1 MELLPS
7 LLAQLREVCATFPD
21 SRKGRGGNIAM
32 ADFGLSAFALF
43 FMQSASFLAF
53 QRTLENGQRRSSC
66 QTLFGIGNIPSDNYI
81 RDMLDGADPALLQ
94 PCFERR
100 EERLAMAPLR
110 DAFTRLDARLL
121 IAWDGTE
128 YFRSQKLGCPHCLT
142 RQRANGKVE
151 SYHTLLAATAVA
163 PGHSKVVPLFPEFI
177 APQDGAEKQD
187 CERNAAKR
195 WHASHAARLRPLRP
209 VYLGDDLFACQPI
222 VTMLTDADDDF
233 IFTCKQ
239 TSHKALYDFIDGAEP
254 ERHVETIRKSLPPR
268 KAVETRRYRWITG
281 VPLRDG
287 KDAALVNW
295 IGFEI
300 YDHRGSVKYSIAWV
314 TSLPVNKSNVAD
326 IAAAGRARWKIE
338 NETFNVMKNHGYE
351 LEHNFGHGETFLA
364 MTLAALNLLAF
375 AWHTVLDSVEPPW
388 QAARQAAAKR
398 SSFFAHI
405 LTLTSYVVFPSW
417 LALLQ
422 ALATFTIPPELL
434 QTQKI
439 E

>member
-7 LLAQLREVCATFPD
+7 LLAGLRAVCAGFPD
-21 SRKGRGGNIAM
+21 PRKGRRGNIAM

-53 QRTLENGQRRSSC
+53 QRGLEKGQGRSNC
-66 QTLFGIGNIPSDNYI
+66 QTLFGIEKIPSDNYI
-81 RDMLDGADPALLQ
+81 RDMLDAADPALLQ
-94 PCFERR
+94 PCFERM
-100 EERLAMAPLR
+100 EQMLAAPPLR
-110 DAFTRLDARLL
+110 AAFGRLGERTL

-128 YFRSQKLGCPHCLT
+128 YFCSQKLGCPHCL
-142 RQRANGKVE
+142 RRKRANGNIE
-151 SYHTLLAATAVA
+151 SYHTMLAATAVA

-187 CERNAAKR
+187 CERNAVKR
-195 WHASHAARLRPLRP
+195 WHAKHGERLSSLRPI
-209 VYLGDDLFACQPI
+209 YLGDDLFACQPI
-222 VTMLTDADDDF
+222 VTMLTDAGDDF
-233 IFTCKQ
+233 IFTCKE
-239 TSHKALYDFIDGAEP
+239 TSHKALYDFINGAEP
-254 ERHVETIRKSLPPR
+254 ERLEEKIRR
-268 KAVETRRYRWITG
+268 GKAVERRRYRWIAG

-300 YDHRGSVKYSIAWV
+300 FDGKGRVKYSIAWV
-314 TSLPVNKSNVAD
+314 TSLPVSKDNVTE
-326 IAAAGRARWKIE
+326 IAACGRARWKIE

-375 AWHTVLDSVEPPW
+375 AWHSVLDLVEPKW

-405 LTLTSYVVFPSW
+405 LTLTTYVVFPSW
-417 LALLQ
+417 PTFLE

>member
-7 LLAQLREVCATFPD
+7 LLAGLRTVCSAFPD
-21 SRKGRGGNIAM
+21 PRKGRRGNIAM

-53 QRTLENGQRRSSC
+53 QRALEKGHGHSNC
-66 QTLFGIGNIPSDNYI
+66 QTLFGIEKIPSDNYI
-81 RDMLDGADPALLQ
+81 RDMLDAADPALLQ
-94 PCFERR
+94 PCFERM
-100 EERLAMAPLR
+100 EQLLAASPLR
-110 DAFTRLDARLL
+110 QAFGRLGDRTL

-128 YFRSQKLGCPHCLT
+128 YFCSQKLGCPQCL
-142 RQRANGKVE
+142 RRKRANGKIE
-151 SYHTLLAATAVA
+151 SYHTMPAATAVA

-187 CERNAAKR
+187 CERNAVKR
-195 WHASHAARLRPLRP
+195 WHAKHGERLRPLRP

-222 VTMLTDADDDF
+222 VKMLADSGDDF
-233 IFTCKQ
+233 IFTCKES
-239 TSHKALYDFIDGAEP
+239 SHKALYDFIDGAAP
-254 ERHVETIRKSLPPR
+254 ERHEEKIRKG
-268 KAVETRRYRWITG
+268 KAVETRRYRWIAG

-287 KDAALVNW
+287 KDATLVNW

-300 YDHRGSVKYSIAWV
+300 FDRNGRIKYSIAWV
-314 TSLPVNKSNVAD
+314 TSLPVNQHSVAE
-326 IAAAGRARWKIE
+326 IAACGRARWKIE

-375 AWHTVLDSVEPPW
+375 AWHSALDLVEPKW
-388 QAARQAAAKR
+388 QAAREDAAKR

-405 LTLTSYVVFPSW
+405 LTLTTYVVFPSW
-417 LALLQ
+417 PTFLE

>member
-7 LLAQLREVCATFPD
+7 LLAGLRAVCASFPD
-21 SRKGRGGNIAM
+21 IRKGRQGNIAM

-53 QRTLENGQRRSSC
+53 QRTLEKGHGRSNC
-66 QTLFGIGNIPSDNYI
+66 QTLFGIEKIPSDNYI
-81 RDMLDGADPALLQ
+81 RDRLDAADPALLR
-94 PCFERR
+94 PCFERM
-100 EERLAMAPLR
+100 EHLLATPPLR
-110 DAFTRLDARLL
+110 QAFGRLGERTL

-128 YFRSQKLGCPHCLT
+128 YFCSQKLGCPHCLT
-142 RQRANGKVE
+142 RKRANGKVE
-151 SYHTLLAATAVA
+151 SYHTMLAATVVA
-163 PGHSKVVPLFPEFI
+163 PGHTKVVPLFPEFI

-187 CERNAAKR
+187 CERNAVKR
-195 WHASHAARLRPLRP
+195 WYGKHGERLSPLRP
-209 VYLGDDLFACQPI
+209 VFLGDDLFACQPI
-222 VTMLTDADDDF
+222 ITMVADNGDDF
-233 IFTCKQ
+233 IFTCKEN
-239 TSHKALYDFIDGAEP
+239 SHKALYDFIAGAEP
-254 ERHVETIRKSLPPR
+254 ERHEEKIRRGKS
-268 KAVETRRYRWITG
+268 VETRRYRWIEG

-300 YDHRGSVKYSIAWV
+300 FDRTGRVKYSIAWV
-314 TSLPVNKSNVAD
+314 TSLPINKDNVAA
-326 IAAAGRARWKIE
+326 IAACGRARWKIE

-351 LEHNFGHGETFLA
+351 LEHNFGHGKTFLA

-375 AWHTVLDSVEPPW
+375 AWHSALDLVEPKW
-388 QAARQAAAKR
+388 QAAREATAKR

-405 LTLTSYVVFPSW
+405 LTLTTFIIFPSW
-417 LALLQ
+417 PAFLQ

>member
-7 LLAQLREVCATFPD
+7 LLAHLRAVCAGFPD
-21 SRKGRGGNIAM
+21 ARKGRGGNIAM
-32 ADFGLSAFALF
+32 ADFGLSAFAVF

-53 QRTLENGQRRSSC
+53 QRALEKGRGRSNC
-66 QTLFGIGNIPSDNYI
+66 QTLFGIGKIPCDNYI

-94 PCFERR
+94 PCFERM
-100 EERLAMAPLR
+100 EQLLAAPPLR
-110 DAFTRLDARLL
+110 QAFARLGERIL

-128 YFRSQKLGCPHCLT
+128 YFCSQKLGCPHCLT
-142 RQRANGKVE
+142 RKRANGAVE
-151 SYHTLLAATAVA
+151 SYHTMLAATAVA
-163 PGHSKVVPLFPEFI
+163 PGHAKVVPLFPEFM

-195 WHASHAARLRPLRP
+195 WHAKHADRLRPLRP

-222 VTMLTDADDDF
+222 VKMLTDAGDDF
-233 IFTCKQ
+233 IFTCKE

-254 ERHVETIRKSLPPR
+254 ERHTEQIRKG
-268 KAVETRRYRWITG
+268 KTVETRRYRWITD

-295 IGFEI
+295 IAFEI
-300 YDHRGSVKYSIAWV
+300 LDRYGAVKYSAAWV
-314 TSLPVNKSNVAD
+314 TSLPVSKANVAL
-326 IAAAGRARWKIE
+326 IAACGRARWKIE

-351 LEHNFGHGETFLA
+351 LEHNFGHGEKFLA

-375 AWHTVLDSVEPPW
+375 AWHSALDIVEPPW

-398 SSFFAHI
+398 SSFFAHL

-417 LALLQ
+417 SALLQ
-422 ALATFTIPPELL
+422 ALSTFTIPPELL

>member
-7 LLAQLREVCATFPD
+7 FLAQLRAVCGTFPD
-21 SRKGRGGNIAM
+21 RRKGRGGNIVM

-53 QRTLENGQRRSSC
+53 QRALENGQGRSNC
-66 QTLFGIGNIPSDNYI
+66 QTLFGIGKIPSDNYI

-94 PCFERR
+94 SCFERM
-100 EERLAMAPLR
+100 EQLLATPPLR
-110 DAFTRLDARLL
+110 QSFARLGDRIL

-128 YFRSQKLGCPHCLT
+128 YFCSQKLGCPHCLT
-142 RQRANGKVE
+142 RKRANGKLE

-187 CERNAAKR
+187 CERNAIKR
-195 WHASHAARLRPLRP
+195 WHAKHADRLRPLRP
-209 VYLGDDLFACQPI
+209 IYLGDDLFACQPVVI
-222 VTMLTDADDDF
+222 MLAGAGDDF
-233 IFTCKQ
+233 IFTCKE

-254 ERHVETIRKSLPPR
+254 ERHVETIRKG
-268 KAVETRRYRWITG
+268 KTVETRRYRWITG

-287 KDAALVNW
+287 KDAVLVNW
-295 IGFEI
+295 IALDIF
-300 YDHRGSVKYSIAWV
+300 DHHGCVKYSIAWV
-314 TSLPVNKSNVAD
+314 TSLPVTQSNVAD

-375 AWHTVLDSVEPPW
+375 AWHSALDIVEPPW

-405 LTLTSYVVFPSW
+405 LTLTTYVVFPSW
-417 LALLQ
+417 LAVLE
-422 ALATFTIPPELL
+422 AMATFTIPPELL

>member
-7 LLAQLREVCATFPD
+7 LVAGLRAVCATFAD

-53 QRTLENGQRRSSC
+53 QRTLEKGQGRSNC
-66 QTLFGIGNIPSDNYI
+66 QTLFGIGKIPSDNYI

-94 PCFERR
+94 PCFERM
-100 EERLAMAPLR
+100 EQLLATSPLR
-110 DAFTRLDARLL
+110 ATFARLDGRLL

-128 YFRSQKLGCPHCLT
+128 YFCSQKLGCPHCLT
-142 RQRANGKVE
+142 RKRSNGKVE

-195 WHASHAARLRPLRP
+195 WHAKHADRLRPLRP
-209 VYLGDDLFACQPI
+209 IYLGDDLFACQPI
-222 VTMLTDADDDF
+222 VTMLTDAGDDF
-233 IFTCKQ
+233 IFTCKE

-254 ERHVETIRKSLPPR
+254 ERHVETIRKG

-300 YDHRGSVKYSIAWV
+300 SDGTGRVKYSIAWV
-314 TSLPVNKSNVAD
+314 TSLPVSKANVAD
-326 IAAAGRARWKIE
+326 IAAAGRSRWKIE
-338 NETFNVMKNHGYE
+338 NETFNVMKNRGYE

-375 AWHTVLDSVEPPW
+375 AWHSALDIVEPPW
-388 QAARQAAAKR
+388 QAARQAAATR

-405 LTLTSYVVFPSW
+405 LTLTTYVVFPSW
-417 LALLQ
+417 SALIQ
-422 ALATFTIPPELL
+422 ALATFTIAPELL

>member
-7 LLAQLREVCATFPD
+7 LLAGLRAVCAGFPD
-21 SRKGRGGNIAM
+21 HRKGRRGNVAIT
-32 ADFGLSAFALF
+32 DFGLSAFALF

-53 QRTLENGQRRSSC
+53 QRALEGQGRSNC
-66 QTLFGIGNIPSDNYI
+66 QSLFGIEKIPSDNYI
-81 RDMLDGADPALLQ
+81 RDMLDAADPVLLQ
-94 PCFERR
+94 PCFERM
-100 EERLAMAPLR
+100 EQVLAAPPLR
-110 DAFTRLDARLL
+110 AAFGRLGGRTL

-128 YFRSQKLGCPHCLT
+128 YFCSQKLGCPHCLT
-142 RQRANGKVE
+142 RKRANSKIE
-151 SYHTLLAATAVA
+151 SYHTMLAATAVA
-163 PGHSKVVPLFPEFI
+163 PGHAKVVPLFPEFI
-177 APQDGAEKQD
+177 ALQDGAEKQD
-187 CERNAAKR
+187 CERNAVKR
-195 WHASHAARLRPLRP
+195 WHAKHGERLSPLRP

-222 VTMLTDADDDF
+222 VTMLADSGDDF
-233 IFTCKQ
+233 IFTCKE

-254 ERHVETIRKSLPPR
+254 GRYEETIRKG
-268 KAVETRRYRWITG
+268 KAAEKRRYRWIEG

-300 YDHRGSVKYSIAWV
+300 FDRNGRLKYSMAWV
-314 TSLPVNKSNVAD
+314 TSLPVNQYNVAE
-326 IAAAGRARWKIE
+326 IAACGRARWKIE

-351 LEHNFGHGETFLA
+351 LEHNFGHGKMFLA

-375 AWHTVLDSVEPPW
+375 AWHSALDLVEPKW
-388 QAARQAAAKR
+388 QAAREAAAKR

-405 LTLTSYVVFPSW
+405 LALTAYVVFPSW
-417 LALLQ
+417 PVFLE

>member
-7 LLAQLREVCATFPD
+7 LLSGLRAVCAGFPD
-21 SRKGRGGNIAM
+21 ARKGRRGNIAI

-53 QRTLENGQRRSSC
+53 QRTLEKGHGRSNC
-66 QTLFGIGNIPSDNYI
+66 QTLFGIGKIPSDNYI
-81 RDMLDGADPALLQ
+81 RDVLDAADPALLQ
-94 PCFERR
+94 PCFERI
-100 EERLAMAPLR
+100 EQLLATAPLR
-110 DAFTRLDARLL
+110 QDFARLGDRIL

-128 YFRSQKLGCPHCLT
+128 YFCSQKLGCPHCL
-142 RQRANGKVE
+142 RRKRANGKVE

-187 CERNAAKR
+187 CERTAAKR
-195 WHASHAARLRPLRP
+195 WHARHADRLRALRP
-209 VYLGDDLFACQPI
+209 VYLGDDLFACQSI
-222 VTMLTDADDDF
+222 VSMLMDAGDDF

-239 TSHKALYDFIDGAEP
+239 TSHRALYDFIDGAEP
-254 ERHVETIRKSLPPR
+254 ERHVEIIRKG
-268 KAVETRRYRWITG
+268 KEVETRRYRWITG

-295 IGFEI
+295 IAFEI
-300 YDHRGSVKYSIAWV
+300 FDRHGAVKYSVAWV
-314 TSLPVNKSNVAD
+314 TSLPVSKANVAD
-326 IAAAGRARWKIE
+326 ITAAGRSRWKIE

-351 LEHNFGHGETFLA
+351 LEHNFGHGEKFLA

-375 AWHTVLDSVEPPW
+375 AWHSALDIVEPPW

-398 SSFFAHI
+398 SSFFTHI

-417 LALLQ
+417 SALLE
-422 ALATFTIPPELL
+422 ALTTFTIPPELL
-434 QTQKI
+434 RTQKI

>member
-7 LLAQLREVCATFPD
+7 LLAQLRTVCATFPD

-53 QRTLENGQRRSSC
+53 QRTLEKGQGRSNC

-81 RDMLDGADPALLQ
+81 RDMLDGADPVLLQ
-94 PCFERR
+94 PCFERMEQLLAAPPLHEAFR
-100 EERLAMAPLR
+100 RLGERI
-110 DAFTRLDARLL
+110 L

-128 YFRSQKLGCPHCLT
+128 YFCSQKLGCPHCLT
-142 RQRANGKVE
+142 RKRHNGKVE

-195 WHASHAARLRPLRP
+195 WHSRHAARLRPLRP

-222 VTMLTDADDDF
+222 VTMLTGADDDF
-233 IFTCKQ
+233 IFTCKE

-254 ERHVETIRKSLPPR
+254 EQHVETIRKG
-268 KAVETRRYRWITG
+268 KAVETRRYRWITA

-295 IGFEI
+295 IAFEI
-300 YDHRGSVKYSIAWV
+300 FDRHGAVKYAIAWV
-314 TSLPVNKSNVAD
+314 TSLPVGKSNVAD

-375 AWHTVLDSVEPPW
+375 AWHSALDIIEPPW
-388 QAARQAAAKR
+388 QAARQAAATR

-405 LTLTSYVVFPSW
+405 LTLTTYVVFPSW
-417 LALLQ
+417 RDVLE
-422 ALATFTIPPELL
+422 ALASFTIPPELL
-434 QTQKI
+434 HTQKI

>member
-1 MELLPS
+1 
-7 LLAQLREVCATFPD
+7 
-21 SRKGRGGNIAM
+21 
-32 ADFGLSAFALF
+32 
-43 FMQSASFLAF
+43 MQSASFLAF
-53 QRTLENGQRRSSC
+53 QRALEKGHGRSNC
-66 QTLFGIGNIPSDNYI
+66 QSLFGIEKIPSDNYI
-81 RDMLDGADPALLQ
+81 RDMLDAADPALLQ
-94 PCFERR
+94 PCFERL
-100 EERLAMAPLR
+100 EQLLAAPPLR
-110 DAFTRLDARLL
+110 AAFGRLGERTL

-128 YFRSQKLGCPHCLT
+128 YFCSQKLGCPHCL
-142 RQRANGKVE
+142 RRKRANGTIE
-151 SYHTLLAATAVA
+151 SYHTMLAATAVA

-187 CERNAAKR
+187 CERNAVKR
-195 WHASHAARLRPLRP
+195 WHGKHGERLRPLRP

-222 VTMLTDADDDF
+222 VKMLADSGDDF
-233 IFTCKQ
+233 IFTAKQ

-254 ERHVETIRKSLPPR
+254 ERHVETIRKG
-268 KAVETRRYRWITG
+268 KAVETRRYRWIEG

-287 KDAALVNW
+287 KDAALANW

-300 YDHRGSVKYSIAWV
+300 FDRNGRVKYSIAWV
-314 TSLPVNKSNVAD
+314 TSLPVNQHSVAE
-326 IAAAGRARWKIE
+326 IAACGRARWKIE

-375 AWHTVLDSVEPPW
+375 AWHSALDLIEPKW
-388 QAARQAAAKR
+388 QAARHAAAKR
-398 SSFFAHI
+398 STFFAHI
-405 LTLTSYVVFPSW
+405 LTLTTYIVFPSW
-417 LALLQ
+417 PAFLE

>member
-7 LLAQLREVCATFPD
+7 LLSGLRGVCAGFPD
-21 SRKGRGGNIAM
+21 PRKGRGGNIAM
-32 ADFGLSAFALF
+32 TDFGLSAFALF

-53 QRTLENGQRRSSC
+53 QRALEKGQGRSNC
-66 QTLFGIGNIPSDNYI
+66 ETLFGIGKIPSDNYI

-94 PCFERR
+94 PCFERI
-100 EERLAMAPLR
+100 EQLLAAAPLR
-110 DAFTRLDARLL
+110 QAFVRLGDRILV
-121 IAWDGTE
+121 AWDGTE
-128 YFRSQKLGCPHCLT
+128 YFCSQKLGCPHCL
-142 RQRANGKVE
+142 RRKRANGKVE

-195 WHASHAARLRPLRP
+195 WHARHADRLRPLRP

-222 VTMLTDADDDF
+222 VTMLADAGDDF
-233 IFTCKQ
+233 IFTCKE

-254 ERHVETIRKSLPPR
+254 ERHIETIRKR
-268 KAVETRRYRWITG
+268 KAVETRRYRWIEG

-295 IGFEI
+295 VAFEI
-300 YDHRGSVKYSIAWV
+300 VDHHGRVNYSIAWV
-314 TSLPVNKSNVAD
+314 TSLPISKANVAD

-375 AWHTVLDSVEPPW
+375 AWHSALDIVEPSW

-417 LALLQ
+417 SALLD
-422 ALATFTIPPELL
+422 ALTTFTIPPELL

>member
-7 LLAQLREVCATFPD
+7 LVVGLRAVCASFPD

-53 QRTLENGQRRSSC
+53 QRTLEKGQGRSNC
-66 QTLFGIGNIPSDNYI
+66 QTLFGIGKIPTDNYI
-81 RDMLDGADPALLQ
+81 RDMLDGTDPALLQ
-94 PCFERR
+94 PCFERM
-100 EERLAMAPLR
+100 EQLLATPPLR
-110 DAFTRLDARLL
+110 ATFARLDDRLL

-128 YFRSQKLGCPHCLT
+128 YFCSQKLGCPHCLT
-142 RQRANGKVE
+142 RKRSNGKVE
-151 SYHTLLAATAVA
+151 SYHTLLAATVVA
-163 PGHSKVVPLFPEFI
+163 PGHSRVVPLFAEFI

-195 WHASHAARLRPLRP
+195 WHAKHADRLRPLRP
-209 VYLGDDLFACQPI
+209 IYLGDDLFACQPI
-222 VTMLTDADDDF
+222 VTMLTDANDDF

-239 TSHKALYDFIDGAEP
+239 TSHKTLYDFIDGAEP
-254 ERHVETIRKSLPPR
+254 ERHVETIRKG

-281 VPLRDG
+281 IPLRDG

-300 YDHRGSVKYSIAWV
+300 SDGTGRVKYSIAWV
-314 TSLPVNKSNVAD
+314 TSLPVSKANVAD
-326 IAAAGRARWKIE
+326 IAAAGRSRWKIE

-351 LEHNFGHGETFLA
+351 LEHNFGHGKTFLA

-375 AWHTVLDSVEPPW
+375 AWHSVLDIVEPPW
-388 QAARQAAAKR
+388 QAARQAAATR

-405 LTLTSYVVFPSW
+405 LTLTTYVVFPSW
-417 LALLQ
+417 SALIQ